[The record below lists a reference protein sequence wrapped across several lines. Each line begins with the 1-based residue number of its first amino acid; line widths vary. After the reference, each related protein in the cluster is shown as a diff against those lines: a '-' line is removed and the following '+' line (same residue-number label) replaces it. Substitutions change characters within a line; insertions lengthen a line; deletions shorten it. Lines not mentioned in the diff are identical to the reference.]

1 MKLERIYT
9 PGLAQVAYIIGD
21 EDAGVAALID
31 PRRDVQEYIDRA
43 SAAGL
48 TITQIYETHVHA
60 DFVSGAPELARATGA
75 TVYASRIGESEFPH
89 QPLDDGDVIAL
100 GNLRITAL
108 WTPGHT
114 PEHMAFLLT
123 DPASDAPGYL
133 FSGDMLFVGEIGR
146 PDLLGAEHTDDLLAQ
161 LHTSVFERLMPLDD
175 AIIVYPGHGAGS
187 SCGRTIGDA
196 DSTTIGQEKRFNYA
210 FRPRNLAEFRE
221 AIMANMPPAP
231 AYYPTMKR
239 VNKVGATPLAGVP
252 ASRALAADEVAGLI
266 AGGALAIDTR
276 PAEAFGGAH
285 IPGALFAG
293 LGTDLVNWAGWYAP
307 YDRDVVLVL
316 EHDEQFAEVRTELA
330 RIGIDRVAGY
340 LAGGMTSWET
350 SGRDIATLAQISTLQ
365 LEELLRKHEAIVIDA
380 RSLAEWQEG
389 HIDGALHRFAGQIVT
404 GDVDIPA
411 AGPVAIICGSG
422 YRSSVAAS
430 VLLQQGWQDV
440 INVPG
445 GMDGWRAAGLPT
457 TTDSA
462 ASAAGIAKE
471 EEVLA

>member
-9 PGLAQVAYIIGD
+9 PGLAQVAYLIGD
-21 EDAGVAALID
+21 ERAGVAAVID

-48 TITQIYETHVHA
+48 TITQVYETHVHA

-75 TVYASRIGESEFPH
+75 TVYASRLGESEFPH

-123 DPASDAPGYL
+123 EPASDAPGYL

-161 LHTSVFERLMPLDD
+161 LHTSVFERLMPLDND
-175 AIIVYPGHGAGS
+175 IVVYPGHGAGS
-187 SCGRTIGDA
+187 ACGRSIGDA
-196 DSTTIGQEKRFNYA
+196 DSTTMGQEKRFNYA
-210 FRPRNLAEFRE
+210 FRPRDLAEFRE
-221 AIMANMPPAP
+221 AIMSNMPPAP

-239 VNKVGATPLAGVP
+239 VNKEGATPLAEVQAGRP
-252 ASRALAADEVAGLI
+252 LSAADVAGLI
-266 AGGALAIDTR
+266 EAGALVLDTR

-293 LGTDLVNWAGWYAP
+293 LGADLVNWTGWYAP

-316 EHDEQFAEVRTELA
+316 EHDEQYEEARTELA

-340 LAGGMTSWET
+340 LAGGIESWET
-350 SGRDIATLAQISTLQ
+350 SGRDIATLAQISTRQ
-365 LEELLRKHEAIVIDA
+365 LEEMLRRDEVTVIDA

-404 GDVDIPA
+404 GAVEAPA
-411 AGPVAIICGSG
+411 GGPLAIICGSG

-430 VLLQQGWQDV
+430 VLQQRGRQDV
-440 INVPG
+440 INVLG
-445 GMDGWRAAGLPT
+445 GMEGWQAAGLPT
-457 TTDSA
+457 TDAA
-462 ASAAGIAKE
+462 ASAAGTMKE
-471 EEVLA
+471 EEVRA

>member
-9 PGLAQVAYIIGD
+9 PGLAQVAYLIGD
-21 EDAGVAALID
+21 EEAGVAAVID
-31 PRRDVQEYIDRA
+31 PRRDAQEYIDRA

-48 TITQIYETHVHA
+48 TITQVYETHVHA

-75 TVYASRIGESEFPH
+75 TVYASRLGGSEFPH
-89 QPLDDGDVIAL
+89 QPLDDGDVVAL
-100 GNLRITAL
+100 GSLRITAL

-161 LHTSVFERLMPLDD
+161 LHASVFEQLMPLDD
-175 AIIVYPGHGAGS
+175 DIVVYPGHGAGS
-187 SCGRTIGDA
+187 ACGRSIGDA
-196 DSTTIGQEKRFNYA
+196 DSSTMGQEKRFNYA
-210 FRPRNLAEFRE
+210 FRPRDLAAFRA
-221 AIMANMPPAP
+221 AIMSNMPPAP

-239 VNKVGATPLAGVP
+239 LNKAGATPLA
-252 ASRALAADEVAGLI
+252 EVSAGEPLSAGDVARLI
-266 AGGALAIDTR
+266 DSGALLLDTR

-293 LGTDLVNWAGWYAP
+293 LGADMVNWAGWYAP

-316 EHDEQFAEVRTELA
+316 EHDEQFAEARTELL
-330 RIGIDRVAGY
+330 RVGIDRVAGY
-340 LAGGMTSWET
+340 LAGGIEAWET
-350 SGRDIATLAQISTLQ
+350 SGRDIATLPQVSTHQ
-365 LEELLRKHEAIVIDA
+365 LEDLLRQGAVTVVDA

-389 HIDGALHRFAGQIVT
+389 HIDGALHRFAGQVVT
-404 GDVDIPA
+404 GAIEAPA
-411 AGPVAIICGSG
+411 AGPLAIICGSG

-430 VLLQQGWQDV
+430 VLQQRGRQDV
-440 INVPG
+440 INVLG
-445 GMDGWRAAGLPT
+445 GMEGWRAAGLPT
-457 TTDSA
+457 TTDESA
-462 ASAAGIAKE
+462 DVAAVNEKE
-471 EEVLA
+471 EVRA

>member
-9 PGLAQVAYIIGD
+9 PGLAQVAYLIGD
-21 EDAGVAALID
+21 EEAGVAAVID

-48 TITQIYETHVHA
+48 TITQVYETHVHA
-60 DFVSGAPELARATGA
+60 DFVSGAPELACATGA
-75 TVYASRIGESEFPH
+75 TIYASRRGNSEFPH
-89 QPLDDGDVIAL
+89 EPLDDGDVIAL

-114 PEHMAFLLT
+114 PEHMAFLLA

-161 LHTSVFERLMPLDD
+161 LHTSVFERLAPLDD
-175 AIIVYPGHGAGS
+175 AIVVYPGHGAGS
-187 SCGRTIGDA
+187 ACGRSIGEA
-196 DSTTIGQEKRFNYA
+196 DSSTMGQEKRFNYA
-210 FRPRNLAEFRE
+210 FRPRDLAAFRE
-221 AIMANMPPAP
+221 AIMSNMPPAP

-239 VNKVGATPLAGVP
+239 VNKAGATPLAEVP
-252 ASRALAADEVAGLI
+252 AGQPLPVGAVAGLI
-266 AGGALAIDTR
+266 EAGALVLDTR

-316 EHDEQFAEVRTELA
+316 KHDAQYEEARTELS
-330 RIGIDRVAGY
+330 RIGIDRVVGY
-340 LAGGMTSWET
+340 LAGGIEAWET
-350 SGRDIATLAQISTLQ
+350 SGRDIATLAQASVRQ
-365 LEELLRKHEAIVIDA
+365 LEGLLRQGKVTVIDA
-380 RSLAEWQEG
+380 RSLAEWQDG
-389 HIDGALHRFAGQIVT
+389 HIDGALHRFAGQIVR
-404 GDVDIPA
+404 GDVEVPA
-411 AGPVAIICGSG
+411 EGTLAIICGSG

-430 VLLQQGWQDV
+430 VLQQRGRQDV

-445 GMDGWRAAGLPT
+445 GMEGWRAAGLPT
-457 TTDSA
+457 TDSA
-462 ASAAGIAKE
+462 ASAAGVMKE

>member
-1 MKLERIYT
+1 MKPERMYT

-21 EDAGVAALID
+21 EHAGVAAVID

-48 TITQIYETHVHA
+48 TITQVYETHVHA
-60 DFVSGAPELARATGA
+60 DFVSGASELARATGA
-75 TVYASRIGESEFPH
+75 TIYAGRLGESEFPH

-114 PEHMAFLLT
+114 PEHMSYLLT

-146 PDLLGAEHTDDLLAQ
+146 PDLLGVAHTDDLLAQ
-161 LHTSVFERLMPLDD
+161 LHASVFERLTPLDD
-175 AIIVYPGHGAGS
+175 AIVVYPGHGAGS
-187 SCGRTIGDA
+187 SCGRSIGDA
-196 DSTTIGQEKRFNYA
+196 DSSTIGQEKRFNYA
-210 FRPRNLAEFRE
+210 FRPRDVAAFSA
-221 AIMANMPPAP
+221 AIMSNMPPAP

-239 VNKVGATPLAGVP
+239 VNKVGATPLADVP
-252 ASRALAADEVAGLI
+252 AGRPLAADDVAELI
-266 AGGALAIDTR
+266 EGGALVLDTR

-285 IPGALFAG
+285 IPGALFAAA
-293 LGTDLVNWAGWYAP
+293 GTDLVNWAGWYAP
-307 YDRDVVLVL
+307 YDRDLVLVL
-316 EHDEQFAEVRTELA
+316 EQDEDYEEVRIELA

-340 LAGGMTSWET
+340 LAGGMTTWET
-350 SGRDIATLAQISTLQ
+350 SGRDIATLAQVSTHQ
-365 LEELLRKHEAIVIDA
+365 LEALIRQGAATVVDA
-380 RSLAEWQEG
+380 RSLAEWQDG
-389 HIDGALHRFAGQIVT
+389 HIEGALHRFAGQIVT
-404 GDVDIPA
+404 GTVDLPA
-411 AGPVAIICGSG
+411 DGTLAIICGSG

-430 VLLQQGWQDV
+430 VLQQRGRQDV
-440 INVPG
+440 INVLG

-457 TTDSA
+457 TTDAA
-462 ASAAGIAKE
+462 ASVAGTEK